1 MQEKKN
7 VLYIIYITRSEKI
20 KIFIKKSGKVGL
32 EKYSGLISALIFL
45 AVGIKIL
52 IEGII

>member
-20 KIFIKKSGKVGL
+20 KIFIKKSGKVG
-32 EKYSGLISALIFL
+32 I
-45 AVGIKIL
+45 IL
-52 IEGII
+52 VRYEQVLLFN